1 MPSVVLPSAVVG
13 CVTVLQQTPLAV
25 IAALPVLVM
34 VPPLV
39 AVVAAI
45 ADMAAVVVMGNPA
58 SVVKLTWSP

>member
-1 MPSVVLPSAVVG
+1 
-13 CVTVLQQTPLAV
+13 
-25 IAALPVLVM
+25 VLVM